1 MAMFNIKTLLST
13 FDKKGTLM
21 KWLKELTEMLQKS
34 ALTGVSVEQ
43 TSQTKAVLKF
53 NFEDG
58 SVITSDALDLPR
70 GLPGLTGPQGPQGLR
85 GEQGPRGQQ
94 GPVGPQ
100 GPQGLPGLPG
110 SVGPQG
116 PEGPQGK
123 QGPAGPQ
130 GPKGDAGGADFADVT
145 GFDIIT
151 PTTGTVAVSADGITY
166 TGQVNLTSAGVTYNI
181 PAEVTIPLT
190 GGNGISLD
198 ADETGHKIVI
208 KLDGNGSFPQKY
220 YRLNTALSKAR
231 WKTTETFEWI
241 NGKEADIITAYT
253 AAWRLPKASIGA
265 EYSVKLSNGTTQL
278 FAVTGQN
285 QQFSI
290 TINASKTPTDAQT
303 AITVRLEVNADGS
316 ARILCSGNNKEY
328 HYIYTTIIVNKTNF
342 YEIEN
347 SAIKVNSEVRYIL
360 DENSYAIA
368 KSAGL
373 RKLIDRTEGKIRFTA
388 ELPPTSNIGS
398 YLVVGE
404 TSTEGLA
411 YIDSILY
418 SIPTNTSELT
428 NDSGFVKASEENTF
442 TATQT
447 FGHMKTSGVYGT
459 GGKLLL
465 TEYANGAA
473 LGVSGAVRPKVAQV
487 TNGGTTYKELALLD
501 DVSQISGTLV
511 DTYVVKIPGTITT
524 PSGDTI
530 QRVLCAVGTVVGTS
544 GATTVNLDAYG
555 SFYDYQNN
563 AAWVCGASKHV
574 WAKFTASNVITMY
587 RNIEEGSDTMSVTLM
602 FFAWRKVQ

>member
-58 SVITSDALDLPR
+58 TVITSDALDLPR

-94 GPVGPQ
+94 GPQGPQ

-151 PTTGTVAVSADGITY
+151 PTAGTVAVSADGITY

-198 ADETGHKIVI
+198 ANETGHKVVI

-220 YRLNTALSKAR
+220 YRLNIALSKGR
-231 WKTTETFEWI
+231 WKTSETFDWI
-241 NGKEADIITAYT
+241 NGQEADTITAYT
-253 AAWRLPKASIGA
+253 AAWNFPKASKGA
-265 EYSVKLSNGTTQL
+265 EYSIKLSDGTTQL
-278 FAVTGQN
+278 FTVTDKN

-303 AITVRLEVNADGS
+303 AITARLDVHVDGS
-316 ARILCSGNNKEY
+316 ARILCSGANKEY

-342 YEIEN
+342 YELAN

-360 DENSYAIA
+360 DENSYTIA

-373 RKLIDRTEGKIRFTA
+373 RKLIDKTEGKLRFTA
-388 ELPPTSNIGS
+388 EAAPTANIGN
-398 YLVVGE
+398 YLMVGE

-411 YIDSILY
+411 YIDDVLY
-418 SIPTNTSELT
+418 SIPTKTSELT

-447 FGHMKTSGVYGT
+447 FGDVKTSGVYGT
-459 GGKLLL
+459 DSKLLL
-465 TEYANGAA
+465 IENENGAA

-587 RNIEEGSDTMSVTLM
+587 RNIEEGSDTMQVTLM

>member
-21 KWLKELTEMLQKS
+21 KWMKELTDMLQKS

-70 GLPGLTGPQGPQGLR
+70 GLPGLP
-85 GEQGPRGQQ
+85 

-151 PTTGTVAVSADGITY
+151 PTAGTVEVSANGITY

-190 GGNGISLD
+190 GGNGISLG

-208 KLDGNGSFPQKY
+208 TLDGGTPSSLPQTYKKKAVTLATSGWVADNNLPLSFPIAADSSKTTVIY
-220 YRLNTALSKAR
+220 GDFSAYRLITDKTKWNCSYTLTKSDGSKKNYNWQSAYKIEVGTR
-231 WKTTETFEWI
+231 YPETYVYFKDSHAGTYSEYPVLVRVYDNRI
-241 NGKEADIITAYT
+241 EISPMGTISLTS
-253 AAWRLPKASIGA
+253 LGA
-265 EYSVKLSNGTTQL
+265 GIAFQKQSY
-278 FAVTGQN
+278 
-285 QQFSI
+285 
-290 TINASKTPTDAQT
+290 TDAD
-303 AITVRLEVNADGS
+303 V
-316 ARILCSGNNKEY
+316 
-328 HYIYTTIIVNKTNF
+328 
-342 YEIEN
+342 
-347 SAIKVNSEVRYIL
+347 KVNSEVRFTF
-360 DENSYAIA
+360 DEKNG
-368 KSAGL
+368 KLAGQFGL
-373 RKLIDRTEGKIRFTA
+373 KKTIGKEAGKLTFTA
-388 ELPPTSNIGS
+388 DTLPTSAISGT
-398 YLVVGE
+398 LEIGE
-404 TSTEGLA
+404 TSTEGA
-411 YIDSILY
+411 AFVEGI
-418 SIPTNTSELT
+418 SEPSSVPAT
-428 NDSGFVKASEENTF
+428 VAKTDVENTF

-447 FGHMKTSGVYGT
+447 FGHVKTSGVYGT
-459 GGKLLL
+459 GDKLLL

-473 LGVSGAVRPKVAQV
+473 LGVSGAVRPRVAQV
-487 TNGGTTYKELALLD
+487 EESGTTYKELALLD
-501 DVSQISGTLV
+501 DTKQAGFIEQGGSLIYL
-511 DTYVVKIPGTITT
+511 PGIYTT
-524 PSGDTI
+524 PSGVKL
-530 QRVLCAVGTVVGTS
+530 QRVIGNTQVVLSESQTSSTVDLSSIGFYS
-544 GATTVNLDAYG
+544 YGRSFAWICRATVYT
-555 SFYDYQNN
+555 
-563 AAWVCGASKHV
+563 
-574 WAKFTASNVITMY
+574 WAKFTETNTIL
-587 RNIEEGSDTMSVTLM
+587 IERTTAVNEAVDVVYMAWKEVT
-602 FFAWRKVQ
+602 A

>member
-94 GPVGPQ
+94 GEQGPQ
-100 GPQGLPGLPG
+100 GPQGMQGPA
-110 SVGPQG
+110 GPQG

-151 PTTGTVAVSADGITY
+151 PTTGTVEVSADGITY
-166 TGQVNLTSAGVTYNI
+166 TGQVNLTSAGTTYNI

-198 ADETGHKIVI
+198 ANETGHKVVI

-220 YRLNTALSKAR
+220 YRLNAALSKGR
-231 WKTTETFEWI
+231 WKTSETFDWI
-241 NGKEADIITAYT
+241 NGQEAGKITSYNAS
-253 AAWRLPKASIGA
+253 WRFPKASKGA
-265 EYSVKLSNGTTQL
+265 EYSIKLSDGTTQL
-278 FAVTGQN
+278 FTVTGQN

-303 AITVRLEVNADGS
+303 AITARLEVSADGS

-328 HYIYTTIIVNKTNF
+328 HYIYTTIIVNNTNF
-342 YEIEN
+342 YEIED
-347 SAIKVNSEVRYIL
+347 SAIKVNSEARYIL
-360 DENSYAIA
+360 DKNSYAIA

-373 RKLIDRTEGKIRFTA
+373 RKLIDKTEGKLRITA
-388 ELPPTSNIGS
+388 ETTPTASIGS
-398 YLVVGE
+398 YLMVGE
-404 TSTEGLA
+404 TSVEGLA
-411 YIDSILY
+411 YIDDVLY
-418 SIPTNTSELT
+418 TIPTNTSELT

-459 GGKLLL
+459 GDKLLL

-487 TNGGTTYKELALLD
+487 TDSGTTYKELALLD

-530 QRVLCAVGTVVGTS
+530 QRVLCAVGTIVGTT

-587 RNIEEGSDTMSVTLM
+587 RNIEEGSDTMPVTLM
-602 FFAWRKVQ
+602 FFAWSKVQ

>member
-94 GPVGPQ
+94 GAQGPQ
-100 GPQGLPGLPG
+100 GPQGLRGEQGPRGQQG
-110 SVGPQG
+110 AQGPQG
-116 PEGPQGK
+116 P

-181 PAEVTIPLT
+181 PAEVAIPLT
-190 GGNGISLD
+190 GGNGISFD
-198 ADETGHKIVI
+198 ADETGHKVVI

-220 YRLNTALSKAR
+220 YILNNALSRSR
-231 WKTTETFEWI
+231 WKTSETFDWI
-241 NGKEADIITAYT
+241 NGQEADMITAYI
-253 AAWRLPKASIGA
+253 AAWSFPKASNGA
-265 EYSVKLSNGTTQL
+265 EYSIKLSDGTTQL
-278 FAVTGQN
+278 FTVTGQN

-303 AITVRLEVNADGS
+303 AITVKLDVNADGS
-316 ARILCSGNNKEY
+316 ARIRCSGNNKEY
-328 HYIYTTIIVNKTNF
+328 HYIYTTIIVNNTNF
-342 YEIEN
+342 YEIAN
-347 SAIKVNSEVRYIL
+347 SAIKVNSEARYIL
-360 DENSYAIA
+360 DENSYVIA

-373 RKLIDRTEGKIRFTA
+373 RKLIDKTEGKLRFTA
-388 ELPPTSNIGS
+388 ETTPTASIGS
-398 YLVVGE
+398 YLMVGE
-404 TSTEGLA
+404 TSVEGLA
-411 YIDSILY
+411 YIDDVLY
-418 SIPTNTSELT
+418 TIPTNTSELT

-447 FGHMKTSGVYGT
+447 FGDVKTSGIYGT
-459 GGKLLL
+459 GSKLLL
-465 TEYANGAA
+465 IEHENGAA

-487 TNGGTTYKELALLD
+487 SGSNTTYKDVALLD
-501 DVSQISGTLV
+501 DISQISGTLV

-530 QRVLCAVGTVVGTS
+530 QRVLCAVDTVVGTT

-587 RNIEEGSDTMSVTLM
+587 RNIDEGSDTMQVTLM
-602 FFAWRKVQ
+602 FFAWSKVQ

>member
-13 FDKKGTLM
+13 FDRKGTLM

-151 PTTGTVAVSADGITY
+151 PAAGTVEVSADGITY

-190 GGNGISLD
+190 GGNGISLGT
-198 ADETGHKIVI
+198 DETGHKVII

-220 YRLNTALSKAR
+220 YLSNISLTKSR
-231 WKTTETFEWI
+231 WKTSETFDWI
-241 NGKEADIITAYT
+241 NGQEAITTTPYI
-253 AAWRLPKASIGA
+253 AAWSFPIASIGA
-265 EYSVKLSNGTTQL
+265 EYSIKLSDGTTQL
-278 FAVTGQN
+278 FTVTGQT
-285 QQFSI
+285 QQFTIS
-290 TINASKTPTDAQT
+290 INATKTPTDAQT
-303 AITVRLEVNADGS
+303 AITARLTINADGS
-316 ARILCSGNNKEY
+316 ARIQCFGDYKEY
-328 HYIYTTIIVNKTNF
+328 HYIYTTIIVNNTAF
-342 YEIEN
+342 FELEN
-347 SAIKVNSEVRYIL
+347 SAIKVNSEVRFIL
-360 DENSYAIA
+360 SKNYYTDA

-373 RKLIDRTEGKIRFTA
+373 QTFITKTEGKLRFTA
-388 ELPPTSNIGS
+388 QSIPTSNING

-404 TSTEGLA
+404 TSVEGLA
-411 YIDSILY
+411 YIDAVLY
-418 SIPTNTSELT
+418 PTPTSTSELT

-447 FGHMKTSGVYGT
+447 FGDVKTSGVYGT
-459 GGKLLL
+459 DSKLLL
-465 TEYANGAA
+465 IENENGAA

-587 RNIEEGSDTMSVTLM
+587 RNIEEGSDTMQVTLM
-602 FFAWRKVQ
+602 FFAWRKVE